1 MREYLSADIRN
12 IAIVG
17 HGASGKTMLCE
28 SMLACSGVINRLGRI
43 SQGNTASDFF
53 DEEQKHQHS
62 IYTSLLSVPW
72 HEKKIN
78 VLDAPG
84 YADFVGETL
93 AALRA
98 ADLAVVVVH
107 GEHGVQLGTETAWGY
122 ADSYGLA
129 KVIVLN
135 ALDRE
140 NANFDTMLAQLQTNF
155 GSRILPL
162 TVPVHTGPT
171 FYQVLDVLNNK
182 LIAYKGD
189 ELGTHEIVVA
199 TGAHAEQAKKIRYQL
214 AECVAESDDTL
225 LEKFFELGD
234 LPDELLL
241 PALSVALRKQ
251 AFVPLFA
258 TSGEKNIGVTS
269 LLDFV
274 ATYGISPL
282 DNVGV
287 SAVTDKKESIIVPTS
302 DSHPSLFV
310 FKTVSESKSG
320 ALSLFKL
327 VSGEVKS
334 GISLYNSARNVT
346 ERVGQLF
353 AMQGRNRTQL
363 EHLYAG
369 DIAAVAKLKDTHTN
383 NTLCDPNMV
392 LTIPAIAYPGVNMKS
407 AIKCR
412 AKGDEEKLSIGLST
426 LREED
431 PTFSF
436 KVDPELHQ
444 MVISGQGELHLEICV
459 EKLRHR
465 FGLDVE
471 TFQPRIAYRET
482 IKTKSDAKYRHK
494 KQSGGA
500 GQFAEVWM
508 RIEPKSHDEEVEF
521 TQSLVG
527 QNVDRVY
534 VPSVEKGVKA
544 ACQKGALA
552 GYKVVG
558 IKVDFYDGKQ
568 HPVDSKDIA
577 FQIAGKHAFKEAFLA
592 AKPCLLEPILL
603 IAVKV
608 PNEFTGDIM
617 SDLSSRRGKI
627 LGVESEGR
635 FTVIKAHVP
644 QADMYRYA
652 TILRSLVGGR
662 GVHTENFDHYEQ
674 MSHEL
679 ELKVVVNS
687 KIEAEE
693 EVEN

>member
-12 IAIVG
+12 IALVG
-17 HGASGKTMLCE
+17 HGAAGKTMLCE
-28 SMLACSGVINRLGRI
+28 SMLACSGVITRLGRI
-43 SQGNTASDFF
+43 SQGSTASDFF

-72 HEKKIN
+72 REKKIN
-78 VLDAPG
+78 ILDAPG

-98 ADLAVVVVH
+98 ADLAVVVIH
-107 GEHGVQLGTETAWGY
+107 GEHGVQLGTEMAWEQ
-122 ADSYGLA
+122 ANSYGLS
-129 KVIVLN
+129 KIIVLN

-140 NANFDTMLAQLQTNF
+140 NVNFDTALAQLQTKF
-155 GSRILPL
+155 GSRIVPL
-162 TVPVHTGPT
+162 TVPVNTGPT
-171 FYQVLDVLNNK
+171 FHQVLDVLNNTV
-182 LIAYKGD
+182 ITYKGD
-189 ELGTHEIVVA
+189 ELGSCEVA
-199 TGAHAEQAKKIRYQL
+199 AVTGAHEEQTKKIKYQL
-214 AECVAESDDTL
+214 AECVAESDDAL
-225 LEKFFELGD
+225 LEKFFELGN

-241 PALSVALRKQ
+241 PAISVALRKQ

-258 TSGEKNIGVTS
+258 TAGEKNVGITP

-274 ATYGISPL
+274 AKYGVSPL
-282 DNVGV
+282 DRVAISG
-287 SAVTDKKESIIVPTS
+287 VTDKNETIVVPMV

-310 FKTVSESKSG
+310 FKTLSESKSG
-320 ALSLFKL
+320 GLSLFRV

-334 GISLYNSARNVT
+334 GLSLYNTARNVT

-353 AMQGRNRTQL
+353 VLQGRNRSQL
-363 EHLYAG
+363 EHIYAG

-383 NTLCDPNMV
+383 NTLCDPTKIV
-392 LTIPAIAYPGVNMKS
+392 TLPAISYPGINMKA
-407 AIKCR
+407 AIRCR
-412 AKGDEEKLSIGLST
+412 SKDDEEKLSVGLST
-426 LREED
+426 IREED

-482 IKTKSDAKYRHK
+482 IKTKGDSKYRHK

-508 RIEPKSHDEEVEF
+508 RIEPKGHDEEVEF

-558 IKVDFYDGKQ
+558 VKVDFYDGKQ

-603 IAVKV
+603 VAVKV
-608 PNEFTGDIM
+608 PDEFTGDIM

-627 LGVESEGR
+627 LGIESDGR

-662 GVHTENFDHYEQ
+662 GVHTEVFGHYEQ
-674 MSHEL
+674 IPHEL
-679 ELKVVVNS
+679 ELKVIASS
-687 KIEAEE
+687 KVEAEE
-693 EVEN
+693 EVED